1 MLPTSS
7 RSRPA
12 DSGCDSAFAGR
23 IGMSWVDTAVAAL
36 FPPDARSRCGAQVAF
51 SHTLPSK
58 ARFVTWWK
66 VRACAPAPRVRR
78 RHFSVF
84 LGFEGLMFVLIT
96 MWASSYLYCHLG
108 SWLKGRRHKPSV
120 PVLYSPL
127 GFGQGLPSVHGL
139 SSVDLCFS
147 SHLCLP
153 PVQACPC
160 PCISGLDKSTLRADC
175 CDCGT
180 CLP

>member
-1 MLPTSS
+1 
-7 RSRPA
+7 
-12 DSGCDSAFAGR
+12 
-23 IGMSWVDTAVAAL
+23 MSWVDTAVAAL